1 MHAIFFGAK
10 RAHLQAVW
18 RVTRPLLEGAKC
30 ELTPA
35 RFDMMRVV
43 HIREYGVMQSTL
55 QWLLGVSAP
64 TISRMLKALETLGM
78 VTRRWDSYD
87 GRCRKVHITARG
99 RECVEKALAATV
111 GVRADQLA
119 VARCGTGDKN
129 QPRPESHEEASA
141 IIDAAKEKVDV
152 LDYALERMRK
162 ALFDPAAFHH
172 PWRLHDTVPP
182 VYLVFVEGC
191 RAPVG
196 WSDGRAL
203 DDFSAPHL
211 TPPWREP
218 G

>member
-10 RAHLQAVW
+10 RAHIEAVW
-18 RVTRPLLEGAKC
+18 RVTRPLLERAEC

-35 RFDMMRVV
+35 RFDMMRIV

-64 TISRMLKALETLGM
+64 TISRMLKALEALGM
-78 VTRRWDSYD
+78 VTRTGDSYD

-99 RECVEKALAATV
+99 KACVEKALAATV

-119 VARCGTGDKN
+119 VARCGTGDKS
-129 QPRPESHEEASA
+129 RPTHMSDEETTAV
-141 IIDAAKEKVDV
+141 IDAAKEKVDV

-162 ALFDPAAFHH
+162 ALLDRAAFHH
-172 PWRLHDTVPP
+172 PWRVHDTVPP
-182 VYLVFVEGC
+182 TYLVFVDG
-191 RAPVG
+191 RPAPVG
-196 WSDGRAL
+196 WSDGTAL